1 MNVGKIKPTGQAS
14 FSVIKSDSRNI
25 PVNLTSPYDLGYY
38 LKWTPKTELGRL
50 IRTALPFLT
59 KELAQELFESITR
72 VAVIESSLSIKVLR
86 SRWSVFWVGEYVED
100 YGVVSRRL
108 VTDVFVNA
116 VVDALDVGVGFTLS
130 DFRYHGLGTG
140 STAEAA
146 NQTALV
152 TELTT
157 EYTGNVRATGI
168 ATQPSANVYT
178 STATN
183 TLDSG
188 TPTLREH
195 AVFTQAATGGGTML
209 DRSLYAAI
217 NLDGSVGDGLQSV
230 YSLTVNSGG

>member
-1 MNVGKIKPTGQAS
+1 MVAEVHSIYNEIVRKTVNDIKKGKLWEPKTNLGR
-14 FSVIKSDSRNI
+14 VIKLAMDY
-25 PVNLTSPYDLGYY
+25 SPPWLQ
-38 LKWTPKTELGRL
+38 
-50 IRTALPFLT
+50 A
-59 KELAQELFESITR
+59 ELFEAVER
-72 VAVIESSLSIKVLR
+72 VLIVESSLSIIVYR
-86 SRWSVFWVGEYVED
+86 SRDSKFWAGHPIED
-100 YGVVSRRL
+100 YGIVSNRL
-108 VTDVFVNA
+108 VTDAFVAA

-130 DFRYHGLGTG
+130 NFRYHGLGTG

-157 EYTGNVRATGI
+157 EYTGNVRATGT
-168 ATQPSANVYT
+168 ATQPSANIYT

-188 TPTLREH
+188 TPALREH

-217 NLDGSVGDGLQSV
+217 NLDGTVGDGMQSA
-230 YSLTVNSGG
+230 YSLTATSGG